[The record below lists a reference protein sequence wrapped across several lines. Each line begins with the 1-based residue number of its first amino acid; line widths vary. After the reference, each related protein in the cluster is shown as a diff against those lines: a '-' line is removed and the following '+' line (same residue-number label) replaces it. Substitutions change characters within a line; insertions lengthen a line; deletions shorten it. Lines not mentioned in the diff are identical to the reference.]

1 MKGAEFL
8 RKLID
13 LSKGLGL
20 NEYESKA
27 YLALLQL
34 GEAPVA
40 VISEKAGIPRA
51 RVYDVLVSLQKKGFV
66 AQKLVKPV
74 QYTALSLKSAL
85 NSVKEKKKSEMNSHF
100 NELDSIINSI
110 ESQLQ
115 IASTEASTESAVLLS
130 GRKNI
135 FSAVS
140 TELGLQ
146 EQIFVAPKE
155 SIDSFKKHFSN
166 KHASM
171 KLKESNKSKFMV
183 LSDDSV
189 LLYLNHPENE
199 EEEKALLI
207 KSNFLANHFNSMIKK

>member
-1 MKGAEFL
+1 M